1 MAGSPQ
7 AATLTE
13 AIVRL
18 AEFMHLQVIAEGI
31 ETSEQL
37 QHVRDLN
44 CHYGQGYAL
53 GLPTHAHLFPTHR
66 SQLRNPT
73 PR

>member
-31 ETSEQL
+31 ETIEQL
-37 QHVRDLN
+37 QHVRGLN
-44 CHYGQGYAL
+44 CYYGQGYAL
-53 GLPTHAHLFPTHR
+53 GRPTRAHLFPAHR
-66 SQLRNPT
+66 SQ
-73 PR
+73 PRDPVPG